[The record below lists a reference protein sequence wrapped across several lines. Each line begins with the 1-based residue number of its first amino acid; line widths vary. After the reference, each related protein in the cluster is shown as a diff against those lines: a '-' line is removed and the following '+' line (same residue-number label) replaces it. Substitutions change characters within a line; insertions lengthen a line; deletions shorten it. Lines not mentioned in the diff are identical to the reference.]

1 MPPRATKQNPAA
13 AEASQEFLAR
23 FFHDLATPLSAV
35 SLHLEGADRRVR
47 RGADPSESLSI
58 AREELV
64 RAFDLFERGRE
75 LLLSRPSRE
84 ESFSFDDVVAEAV
97 AASADR
103 QARVEGET
111 GGQVRA
117 DRAGLSRAL
126 SELLAN
132 ALESAGGAPIAVARG
147 RTQDRLHVRIV
158 NPGRLPADDPEVL
171 FSPRVAGKGKN
182 WGMGLARARL
192 DAAAA
197 GGTVRIEQAGDCV
210 VAILDLPEAAE

>member
-1 MPPRATKQNPAA
+1 MPPRAAKQNPAV

-35 SLHLEGADRRVR
+35 SLHLEGAYRRVR

-75 LLLSRPSRE
+75 LLLSYPSHE

-103 QARVEGET
+103 QVRVEGET

-117 DRAGLSRAL
+117 DRAGLSRVL

-132 ALESAGGAPIAVARG
+132 ALESAGGAPIAVACG
-147 RTQDRLHVRIV
+147 RAQDRLQVRIV
-158 NPGRLPADDPEVL
+158 NPGRDGSARCRTAD
-171 FSPRVAGKGKN
+171 PRRSGRPIHRGVAGARSGWDRRGAWPKG
-182 WGMGLARARL
+182 
-192 DAAAA
+192 
-197 GGTVRIEQAGDCV
+197 
-210 VAILDLPEAAE
+210 

>member
-1 MPPRATKQNPAA
+1 MPSRTMKQNPAA

-47 RGADPSESLSI
+47 RGVDPSESLSI

-84 ESFSFDDVVAEAV
+84 EAFSFDDIVAEA
-97 AASADR
+97 ATASADR
-103 QARVEGET
+103 QACVEGET
-111 GGQVRA
+111 GGRVRA
-117 DRAGLSRAL
+117 DRAAVSRAL

-132 ALESAGGAPIAVARG
+132 ALESATGAPIRIARG
-147 RTQDRLHVRIV
+147 RVRNRLQVRIV

-171 FSPRVAGKGKN
+171 FSPRVAGRGKN

-192 DAAAA
+192 DVAAA
-197 GGTVRIEQAGDCV
+197 GGTVRLEQEGDRV
-210 VAILDLPEAAE
+210 VATLELPEEAE